1 MGYPA
6 HSVKMFHHF
15 VQGTPEVI
23 EAFGQYS
30 LFAFVIYDPER
41 EDDFHQH
48 LCDNFKSLHE
58 DTGRNLLFI
67 VPLQSDELLSLANDD
82 HQFDPYALHKEVR
95 DRVGLD
101 PRPFRR
107 RDQPGLIN
115 RVVFQALAL
124 DRNSPPTL
132 IICTH
137 PDSGGYFTISV
148 DTQSIGSS
156 LIKLGEIA
164 DGLPSLKN
172 IDPSNVNQRQ
182 LMHELYIKGL
192 DFDQKGNWRHND
204 TLKTVLSKFVP
215 LMLDVKEAP
224 RVDAVIEVIKGSMQ
238 DALRDTE
245 LARIM
250 TQGAIAEARDSKR
263 SEAIS
268 IVQRLQ
274 RLIGLGKE
282 TEEQGEP
289 EEQEE
294 PSVSQTTSV
303 LLTQLMDLLAS
314 KESDQLDWLSPEH
327 TRYTQP
333 SQIFTRLDDHRSIY
347 QSITQGDIK
356 ALLEHQLK
364 YWDEDARS
372 MVVSALRSLIY
383 MRETET
389 LTDESFYGA
398 PLIAFGLCMAF
409 EREMNSSWGHYVR
422 RSVQVRLPQ
431 YYWRFDPEAD
441 GSLSKRHHFN
451 RQRTARGHT
460 PLDDWQALSL
470 GQLLEAIKAHTPD
483 DPIFKTCSPELQV
496 MWREVKALRDPPA
509 HGTRIT
515 WASVNQLL
523 ATLRAWWHLEEAIE
537 VGHRSWTD
545 FKYVR
550 STKQNNLLLKIEP
563 PLAEQQV
570 KIQRALHQHEVLLDL
585 IRTQR
590 LHPELWLKLFTQLQ
604 EQHTSAKRWALL
616 NRLLHNPVTRERT
629 GALLKQAPLDELTY
643 FERLFV
649 SMKIKALALTSPE
662 EAKLDCAQ
670 LAQFLSTLSRHPA
683 LFEATIQ
690 TEQELKLFIS
700 ELTNALGSYQ
710 YEEWSQAVVM
720 EPYSQ
725 GWVKRALL
733 TRNPK
738 LIRVALNAMIDRQV
752 VQYLE
757 GRGELDQLESASQF
771 EPEVVAYLV
780 EQDLSQL
787 LTQWA
792 EGPHVTLALLLEHPA
807 LASDERI
814 LKLLTQDI
822 DPDLQSKILE
832 GDYPISRVVLYL
844 VSNKHLPKAIKLPFR
859 SKQEATQELIERCDQ
874 YLPLLAHFDLDLCV
888 QAYSGLTLPSLQL
901 HRLTPKEAIR
911 VLEQTTPMGALTL
924 PKGVDLS
931 ELPLTRLSQL
941 TELKCTSPLGSLQ
954 VLAEL
959 PLSELTL
966 IDYQANQLNE
976 LSSSTLTKI
985 KLIDSPLLTTVDLN
999 GLHSLKELTVKA
1011 LPKLKRL
1018 AYDQCPA
1025 DLKVMVIGPTE
1036 LGS

>member
-6 HSVKMFHHF
+6 NSVKMFHHF

-23 EAFGQYS
+23 GAFGQYS

-48 LCDNFKSLHE
+48 LCNNFKALHE

-67 VPLQSDELLSLANDD
+67 VPLQSDEILSLAND
-82 HQFDPYALHKEVR
+82 HHKFDPYALHKETR
-95 DRVGLD
+95 DRLGLD
-101 PRPFRR
+101 PRPFRKR
-107 RDQPGLIN
+107 GQPGLIN
-115 RVVFQALAL
+115 RVVFQALEL
-124 DRNSPPTL
+124 DRDSPPTL

-137 PDSGGYFTISV
+137 PNSGGYLTISV
-148 DTQSIGSS
+148 DTKSVGGH

-164 DGLPSLKN
+164 NQLPRLK
-172 IDPSNVNQRQ
+172 DSAQTNVDQ
-182 LMHELYIKGL
+182 MELVQQVASKGL
-192 DFDQKGNWRHND
+192 RFNKMGDWRHSN
-204 TLKTVLSKFVP
+204 TLKEKLAEVVQ

-245 LARIM
+245 LVRIM
-250 TQGAIAEARDSKR
+250 TQGAITEARDSKR

-282 TEEQGEP
+282 QGET
-289 EEQEE
+289 EGQEE
-294 PSVSQTTSV
+294 PSVSQTTSL

-314 KESDQLDWLSPEH
+314 KESDQLDWLSPKH

-333 SQIFTRLDDHRSIY
+333 SHIFTRLDDHRSIY
-347 QSITQGDIK
+347 QSITQGDIQ

-451 RQRTARGHT
+451 RQRTERGHA

-483 DPIFKTCSPELQV
+483 DPIFKTCSQELQV

-550 STKQNNLLLKIEP
+550 STKQNNQLRKVEP
-563 PLAEQQV
+563 PLEEQQE
-570 KIQRALHQHEVLLDL
+570 KIQGALHQHETLLDL

-604 EQHTSAKRWALL
+604 EQHSSAKRWALL
-616 NRLLHNPVTRERT
+616 NRLLHNPVTRERM
-629 GALLKQAPLDELTY
+629 GALLHQAPQDELTY

-649 SMKIKALALTSPE
+649 SMKIKELALTSPE
-662 EAKLDCAQ
+662 EVKLDCAQ
-670 LAQFLSTLSRHPA
+670 LAQFLSALSRHPA

-690 TEQELKLFIS
+690 TEQELKLYIS

-720 EPYSQ
+720 EPYSK
-725 GWVKRALL
+725 GWVKSALL
-733 TRNPK
+733 ARDPK
-738 LIRVALNAMIDRQV
+738 LIRVALNAMIDFQV

-792 EGPHVTLALLLEHPA
+792 EGPHVTLALLLEYPT

-822 DPDLQSKILE
+822 DPDLQSKIPE

-859 SKQEATQELIERCDQ
+859 SKQEATQELIEHCDQ

-888 QAYSGLTLPSLQL
+888 QAYSGQKLPSLKL
-901 HRLTPKEAIR
+901 HNLTPKEAIR
-911 VLEQTTPMGALTL
+911 VLEQITPMVALTL

-999 GLHSLKELTVKA
+999 GLHSLKELMVKG

-1018 AYDQCPA
+1018 DYDQCPA
-1025 DLKVMVIGPTE
+1025 DIKVKVIGSTE